1 MICSMLRAF
10 FAAVVLLAVG
20 GCVTTKKTTDQS
32 GATVTP
38 ITKTSTGGM
47 SAADKSTYF
56 DVDSCADRLH
66 TIEGQII
73 LYYARYHRL
82 PATLEEL
89 RPFADAGDDTSYACP
104 VSHQTYVYVSN
115 GLVFGKDPRRLVV
128 FDATPAHNGNRWGI
142 LFSPAKGRQPLTTT
156 VIAIPES
163 SMKGFVPA
171 PPMGQPQAPATRP
184 AVQQPPQQ

>member
-1 MICSMLRAF
+1 MLRAF
-10 FAAVVLLAVG
+10 FAAVVVLAVG
-20 GCVTTKKTTDQS
+20 GCVTSKTTTDKA

-38 ITKTSTGGM
+38 ITKTNAGGM
-47 SAADKSTYF
+47 SAADKTNYF

-89 RPFADAGDDTSYACP
+89 RPFADAGDDTSYTCP
-104 VSHQTYVYVSN
+104 VSHQTYVYVPG
-115 GLVFGKDPRRLVV
+115 GLVFGKDPRRLII

-142 LFSPAKGRQPLTTT
+142 LFSAAKGRQPLTTT
-156 VIAIPES
+156 VIPIPES

-171 PPMGQPQAPATRP
+171 PPMGQPEAPATMP
-184 AVQQPPQQ
+184 AVHQPAQQQ

>member
-1 MICSMLRAF
+1 MICPMIRALF
-10 FAAVVLLAVG
+10 AVPLAAAVC
-20 GCVTTKKTTDQS
+20 GCVTTKLTPDRPNTYP
-32 GATVTP
+32 TP
-38 ITKTSTGGM
+38 ITKTNTAGGGM

-89 RPFADAGDDTSYACP
+89 RPFADPGEDVSYACP
-104 VSHQTYVYVSN
+104 VSHQTYVYVPT
-115 GLVFGKDPRRLVV
+115 GLVFGSDPRRLIV
-128 FDATPAHNGNRWGI
+128 FDATPAHNGTRWGI

-156 VIAIPES
+156 VIPIPES

-171 PPMGQPQAPATRP
+171 PPIAQPVTTMPS
-184 AVQQPPQQ
+184 VQTPQQ